1 LEHLAGALERAGL
14 EVDDVAREL
23 VRISRTT
30 CGLVIQEIAA
40 PLPQAGGV
48 ASVLSRYAD
57 GLRRYDNEAL
67 FDDLVAETLAR
78 VRRLG
83 SGN

>member
-1 LEHLAGALERAGL
+1 LERAGL
-14 EVDDVAREL
+14 ADDDVAREL

-30 CGLVIQEIAA
+30 CGVVIQEIAA

-48 ASVLSRYAD
+48 ARSLRRYAPT
-57 GLRRYDNEAL
+57 LRRYDNDAL

-83 SGN
+83 SRN